1 MRPLRLVFVICRLWP
16 LVGGSEKV
24 MAHLAVGLIGRGHR
38 VTILTAEW
46 QPQWPRRIRLHQL
59 PVVRL
64 PHAPKGGWVTF
75 RYLRALGGWLRRN
88 RADFDLVYVSAS
100 ATRPM
105 RRSGRSGA
113 TCRSSCGPSGQD
125 ARAIAFGRSTPH
137 AAGRSRPGAWR
148 RRHWWP
154 RVVRSDE
161 MLEAA
166 GYPRAR
172 IHELP
177 DGVPILSPRSA
188 ETRLRRG
195 RCSARRSRQRSHCGG
210 PLALYV
216 GPLRAD
222 RGLRQPATAWE
233 SIVARWGDAR
243 LWLAGDGP
251 DRKALGEQIDA
262 MNLRHR
268 LLLVGV
274 FDTVDELFSAADLF
288 VMPTLEG
295 GGALAL
301 REAMGA
307 GLPIVAG
314 DTPGNRAALADGPQA
329 PARAGGRSGEPRHR
343 HRPADRTARPGGPTG
358 RRRATPCRGRV
369 LPCQDDR
376 RPRNIVRAP
385 GCHKPRYGRTGGNA
399 GFAISALLLQRTGVR
414 NFPFMRQV
422 RPRRGP

>member
-1 MRPLRLVFVICRLWP
+1 MRPLRLVFVTCRLWP

-24 MAHLAVGLIGRGHR
+24 MAQLAVGLTGRGHR
-38 VTILTAEW
+38 ATILTAQW
-46 QPQWPRRIRLHQL
+46 QPQWPRRIRLHEL

-64 PHAPKGGWVTF
+64 PHAPKGGWATF

-88 RADFDLVYVSAS
+88 RAEFDLVYVSGLRHEAY
-100 ATRPM
+100 AAVRAVGGDVPVVLRAERAGRGGDCLWQIDAACGRPIKARCM
-105 RRSGRSGA
+105 EAAALVAPSGA
-113 TCRSSCGPSGQD
+113 
-125 ARAIAFGRSTPH
+125 I
-137 AAGRSRPGAWR
+137 R
-148 RRHWWP
+148 R
-154 RVVRSDE
+154 E
-161 MLEAA
+161 LEAA

-188 ETRLRRG
+188 ETRAAARAMLREAIAATEPLR
-195 RCSARRSRQRSHCGG
+195 GG

-222 RGLRQPATAWE
+222 RGLRQLVTAWE

-268 LLLVGV
+268 VLLVGV

-295 GGALAL
+295 GGSLAL

-314 DTPGNRAALADGPQA
+314 DTPGNRAVLADGREALLA
-329 PARAGGRSGEPRHR
+329 PAADPASLGAAIARLIERPDLAAQLGDAARRRAEAESSLAKMIDAHVTLFERLVATSLDTAARAG
-343 HRPADRTARPGGPTG
+343 T
-358 RRRATPCRGRV
+358 RV
-369 LPCQDDR
+369 C
-376 RPRNIVRAP
+376 
-385 GCHKPRYGRTGGNA
+385 Y
-399 GFAISALLLQRTGVR
+399 
-414 NFPFMRQV
+414 
-422 RPRRGP
+422 